1 MPAVEWWPSASV
13 GPARN
18 ALAAM
23 IDYIMSEYGY
33 DRTQA
38 YMIASIA
45 VDMRIGQLADAPN
58 VGVTAVLP
66 LDIFVGSD

>member
-1 MPAVEWWPSASV
+1 
-13 GPARN
+13 
-18 ALAAM
+18 M
-23 IDYIMSEYGY
+23 IDYITSEYGY

-45 VDMRIGQLADAPN
+45 VDMRIGQLVDIPN

-66 LDIFVGSD
+66 LDIFVQ

>member
-1 MPAVEWWPSASV
+1 
-13 GPARN
+13 
-18 ALAAM
+18 
-23 IDYIMSEYGY
+23 MSGYGY

-45 VDMRIGQLADAPN
+45 ADMRIGQLADVPN

-66 LDIFVGSD
+66 LDIFVGRD